1 MTDYSFNDFAAI
13 MINKNTL
20 TDESLTIYNIKE
32 LFDGYV
38 KHLIVRKI
46 NVDNIKKNRME
57 AVVNYYIDFYGNDKN
72 YDKNKL
78 ITQYKNCIVDDFSN
92 KLNPPKS
99 FFTMARREYIANE
112 LKEKTEYENCDIN
125 THYDTINKKYEYY
138 RELNNSEER
147 KRAIEND
154 DNYIDYSYYDNY
166 EDDEHNSSNYN
177 SDDYDDYYCDYISE
191 DDSEYYS
198 DDY

>member
-1 MTDYSFNDFAAI
+1 MTDYSFNDFATI

-20 TDESLTIYNIKE
+20 TNESLIIYNIKE

-38 KHLIVRKI
+38 KHLIVRKY
-46 NVDNIKKNRME
+46 NVDDIKRYRMD
-57 AVVNYYIDFYGNDKN
+57 AIVNYYIDFYGINKN
-72 YDKNKL
+72 CDKNKL
-78 ITQYKNCIVDDFSN
+78 IIEYKKIIVDDFSN

-125 THYDTINKKYEYY
+125 THYNTINKKYEYY
-138 RELNNSEER
+138 NELNNSEER
-147 KRAIEND
+147 KRTTENE
-154 DNYIDYSYYDNY
+154 DNYNDYNYYDNY
-166 EDDEHNSSNYN
+166 EDEHNSSNYN
-177 SDDYDDYYCDYISE
+177 SDDYDDYNFDYIS
-191 DDSEYYS
+191 DDKSDYYS

>member
-1 MTDYSFNDFAAI
+1 MTDYSFNEFAAI

-46 NVDNIKKNRME
+46 NVDDIKKYRME
-57 AVVNYYIDFYGNDKN
+57 VVVNYYIDFYGINKN

-78 ITQYKNCIVDDFSN
+78 ISQYKNSIVDDITN

-125 THYDTINKKYEYY
+125 THYNTINKKYEYY

-154 DNYIDYSYYDNY
+154 DNYIDYYYDNY
-166 EDDEHNSSNYN
+166 EDDENNSSNYN

>member
-1 MTDYSFNDFAAI
+1 MTEYSFNEFAAI

-46 NVDNIKKNRME
+46 NVDDIKKYRME
-57 AVVNYYIDFYGNDKN
+57 VVVNYYIDFYGINKN
-72 YDKNKL
+72 YDRNKL
-78 ITQYKNCIVDDFSN
+78 ISQYKNCIVDDISN

-125 THYDTINKKYEYY
+125 THYNTINKKYEYY

-154 DNYIDYSYYDNY
+154 DNYIDYYYDNY